1 MEFEY
6 HRGGT
11 LAYFGAYDVHRA
23 RLIGRIAPTTGI
35 EPFGA
40 LVEQVMRTEP
50 YASARRVFWVV
61 DNGSSH
67 AGQPSIDRMQQAWP
81 NAQLIHLPVHASWLN
96 QIEIVFSIIQRKVI
110 KPVDFADLDALAA
123 RLTAFEPRYNATA
136 TPFDWR
142 FTRTDLTALLA
153 RIDARQLADASPTT
167 ALAA

>member
-1 MEFEY
+1 M
-6 HRGGT
+6 
-11 LAYFGAYDVHRA
+11 
-23 RLIGRIAPTTGI
+23 
-35 EPFGA
+35 
-40 LVEQVMRTEP
+40 
-50 YASARRVFWVV
+50 
-61 DNGSSH
+61 
-67 AGQPSIDRMQQAWP
+67 
-81 NAQLIHLPVHASWLN
+81 
-96 QIEIVFSIIQRKVI
+96 FSIIQRKVI